1 MTGMNEQLEQN
12 PVALRLSKSRM
23 AAFEQ
28 CRRRLWLQEHLPEV
42 AATRQD
48 SAKERL
54 KSGTEVGAA
63 ARTLVPNGALV
74 EADPN
79 MQAALDLTAEL
90 IALAD
95 RPIFEATLEHDGV
108 LVRIDILNPVSVD
121 GEQAWELIEVKDSA
135 SCKLYH
141 ISDVATQLW
150 VAEHSGLK
158 IASASVRHL
167 NNGFVL
173 KDQGNYAH
181 LFKDAELY
189 DDAKAIALDR
199 DNVVQDARTV
209 LGGDQP
215 ALSTG
220 AHCSTPSDCEF
231 VAYCKGLEPE
241 PPEWPI
247 AELPNTG
254 KRLAGAWAEQQVFDL
269 RNLPDDAPLNALHE
283 RIRRSVVS
291 GQPYADSTAFADAI
305 SKWAYPRTW
314 LDFETISFAIPRWIG
329 TRPWQA
335 IPFQFSAHVEASA
348 GSIDHIEALDL
359 TGNDPRRMIAEA
371 LATLPSEGAVI
382 AWNKSYEATVLR
394 ALAQAVP
401 LHKAALLSLAERLV
415 DPMPLAKAHYYH
427 PDQRGSFSI
436 KYVLPSI
443 APELD
448 YQALE
453 VSDGMAAQA
462 AYLEAVSPHCTVEQ
476 RAQIDTALRQYC
488 GQDTWAMIIICDRL
502 SGTHRP

>member
-1 MTGMNEQLEQN
+1 MTGIHEQLEQN
-12 PVALRLSKSRM
+12 PVALSLSKSRI

-28 CRRRLWLQEHLPEV
+28 CRRRLWLQVHLPQ
-42 AATRQD
+42 AATTKQH

-54 KSGTEVGAA
+54 KSGTEVGVV
-63 ARTLVPNGALV
+63 ARTLVANGALV
-74 EADPN
+74 EAAPN
-79 MQAALDLTAEL
+79 MQAALNRTAEL

-108 LVRIDILNPVSVD
+108 LVRIDIFNPVSVD
-121 GEQAWELIEVKDSA
+121 GEPAWELIEVKDST

-141 ISDVATQLW
+141 VSDVATQLW
-150 VAEHSGLK
+150 VAENCGLK
-158 IASASVRHL
+158 IANASVRHL

-173 KDQGNYAH
+173 KEYGNYAQ

-189 DDAKAIALDR
+189 DDAKTIALDR
-199 DNVVQDARTV
+199 RSLVQEARTV
-209 LGGDQP
+209 LGGEQP
-215 ALSTG
+215 IWSTG

-231 VAYCKGLEPE
+231 VAYCKRLEPK

-254 KRLAGAWAEQQVFDL
+254 KKLAGVWAEQQVFDL
-269 RNLPDDAPLNALHE
+269 RELPEEAPLNALHQ
-283 RIRRSVVS
+283 RIRHAVVS
-291 GQPYADSTAFADAI
+291 GLSYADNTAFADAI
-305 SKWAYPRTW
+305 STWAYPRTW

-335 IPFQFSAHVEASA
+335 VPFQFSAHVETSD
-348 GSIDHIEALDL
+348 GTINHVEALDL
-359 TGNDPRRMIAEA
+359 TGNDPRPMMAEA
-371 LATLPSEGAVI
+371 LAMLPSEGAVI

-436 KYVLPSI
+436 KYVLPTI
-443 APELD
+443 APELN

-453 VSDGMAAQA
+453 VSDGMDAQA
-462 AYLEAVSPHCTVEQ
+462 AYLEAISPDCTDER
-476 RAQIDTALRQYC
+476 RAQIDIALRLYC
-488 GQDTWAMIIICDRL
+488 GHDTWAMVVICDRL

>member
-1 MTGMNEQLEQN
+1 MTGIHEQLEQN
-12 PVALRLSKSRM
+12 HAALRLSKSRI

-28 CRRRLWLQEHLPEV
+28 CRRRLWLQVHLPHA
-42 AATRQD
+42 AATKQD
-48 SAKERL
+48 STKERL
-54 KSGTEVGAA
+54 KSGAKVGAV
-63 ARTLVPNGALV
+63 ARALVPNGALV

-79 MQAALDLTAEL
+79 MQAALDQTADL
-90 IALAD
+90 IASAD
-95 RPIFEATLEHDGV
+95 QPIFEATLEHDGV
-108 LVRIDILNPVSVD
+108 LVRIDILNPVSVE
-121 GEQAWELIEVKDSA
+121 GEQAWELIEVKDST

-150 VAEHSGLK
+150 VAENSGLK
-158 IASASVRHL
+158 IANASVRHL
-167 NNGFVL
+167 NSGFIL
-173 KDQGNYAH
+173 KDYGDYAH

-199 DNVVQDARTV
+199 HSVVQEARTV

-231 VAYCKGLEPE
+231 VAYCKGLEPK
-241 PPEWPI
+241 PPKWPI

-254 KRLAGAWAEQQVFDL
+254 KRLAGAWSAQKVYDL
-269 RNLPDDAPLNALHE
+269 RELPEEAPLNALHQ
-283 RIRRSVVS
+283 RIRCAVVS
-291 GQPYADSTAFADAI
+291 GQPYADNTAFAEAK

-335 IPFQFSAHVEASA
+335 VPFQFSAHVETSD
-348 GSIDHIEALDL
+348 GTINHVEALDL
-359 TGNDPRRMIAEA
+359 TGNDPRPMMAEA
-371 LATLPSEGAVI
+371 LAMLPSEGAVI
-382 AWNKSYEATVLR
+382 AWNKSYEASVLR
-394 ALAQAVP
+394 VLAQAVP
-401 LHKAALLSLAERLV
+401 VHKVALLSLAKRLV

-427 PDQRGSFSI
+427 PDQRGSFSL
-436 KYVLPSI
+436 KYVLPTI

-453 VSDGMAAQA
+453 VSDGMVAQA
-462 AYLEAVSPHCTVEQ
+462 AYLEAISPDCTEER
-476 RAQIDTALRQYC
+476 RAEIAKALRQYC
-488 GQDTWAMIIICDRL
+488 GQDTWAMVVICDRL
-502 SGTHRP
+502 SGILR